1 MQSSQPTAQISSRQ
15 KKGKESLRFWSLI
28 LMFQFVLVH
37 KIPERYLKHHFQYH
51 TEQKEMYALVVKR
64 NFTFHKWKYHLVKG

>member
-1 MQSSQPTAQISSRQ
+1 M
-15 KKGKESLRFWSLI
+15 I
-28 LMFQFVLVH
+28 LKPYFDVSIEKWFLLVH